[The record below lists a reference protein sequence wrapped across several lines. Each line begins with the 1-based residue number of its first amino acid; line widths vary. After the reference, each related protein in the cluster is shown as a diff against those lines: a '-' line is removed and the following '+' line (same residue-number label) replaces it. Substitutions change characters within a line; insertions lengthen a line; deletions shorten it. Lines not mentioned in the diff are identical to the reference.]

1 LQHFSALCSRMVC
14 ADLLLLVP
22 DIVTSLEIVSSSV
35 VPEMAV
41 VVMAAPLSSVML
53 FVEVL
58 PTVNC
63 D

>member
-1 LQHFSALCSRMVC
+1 MQHFSALCSRMVC

>member
-1 LQHFSALCSRMVC
+1 MVT
-14 ADLLLLVP
+14 A
-22 DIVTSLEIVSSSV
+22 LEIVSSSV